1 MQTEDYVNNESK
13 ALNGLF
19 AAYMPCESNETPAQ
33 MVCLIP
39 LVNSNQR
46 KLHRT
51 PNVRILTRSEATL
64 ERENSGFSM

>member
-19 AAYMPCESNETPAQ
+19 AALMSCESNKMATQ
-33 MVCLIP
+33 MICLTP
-39 LVNSNQR
+39 LVELNQR

-51 PNVRILTRSEATL
+51 PNVRVLTSSETVL
-64 ERENSGFSM
+64 ERENSGFSV

>member
-1 MQTEDYVNNESK
+1 MQTEDYINNESK

-19 AAYMPCESNETPAQ
+19 AAHMPCESNETPAQ
-33 MVCLIP
+33 MVCLTP
-39 LVNSNQR
+39 LVDSNQR

-51 PNVRILTRSEATL
+51 PNVRVLTRSETAL

>member
-19 AAYMPCESNETPAQ
+19 AAHMRCASNRMPVQ
-33 MVCLIP
+33 MVCLTP
-39 LVNSNQR
+39 HVDSNQR
-46 KLHRT
+46 KLRRN
-51 PNVRILTRSEATL
+51 PKVRVLTSSDAVL

>member
-19 AAYMPCESNETPAQ
+19 AVYMPCESNETPAQ
-33 MVCLIP
+33 MVCLTS
-39 LVNSNQR
+39 LVDSNQR

>member
-33 MVCLIP
+33 MVCLTP
-39 LVNSNQR
+39 LVDSNQR

-51 PNVRILTRSEATL
+51 PNVRALTSSEATL

>member
-19 AAYMPCESNETPAQ
+19 AAYMSCESNETPAQ
-33 MVCLIP
+33 MVCLTP
-39 LVNSNQR
+39 LVDSNQR

-51 PNVRILTRSEATL
+51 PNVCVLTSSEATL

>member
-19 AAYMPCESNETPAQ
+19 AASMSCESNEMPAQ
-33 MVCLIP
+33 MVCLTP
-39 LVNSNQR
+39 LVELNQR

-51 PNVRILTRSEATL
+51 PNVRVLTSTEATL

>member
-19 AAYMPCESNETPAQ
+19 AAHMACESNTLSAQ
-33 MVCLIP
+33 MVCLTHHVD
-39 LVNSNQR
+39 LNQR
-46 KLHRT
+46 KLHRN
-51 PNVRILTRSEATL
+51 PKVRVLTSSDAVL

>member
-19 AAYMPCESNETPAQ
+19 AAHMPCESNETPAQ
-33 MVCLIP
+33 MVCLTL
-39 LVNSNQR
+39 LVDSNQR

-51 PNVRILTRSEATL
+51 PNVRVLTSSEATL

>member
-19 AAYMPCESNETPAQ
+19 AAHMPCESYTIPAQ
-33 MVCLIP
+33 MVCLP
-39 LVNSNQR
+39 PHVDLNQR
-46 KLHRT
+46 KLHRN
-51 PNVRILTRSEATL
+51 PKVRVLTSSDTIL